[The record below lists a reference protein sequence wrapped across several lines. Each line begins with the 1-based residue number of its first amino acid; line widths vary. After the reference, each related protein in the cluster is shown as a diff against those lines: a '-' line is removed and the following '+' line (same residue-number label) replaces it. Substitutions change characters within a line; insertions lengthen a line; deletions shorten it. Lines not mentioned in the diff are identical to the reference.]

1 MIFDTE
7 EELHRFLQVREMTT
21 ERERESTNIVY
32 CQGGYSPAGPQV
44 DHSTF
49 YGSIGPYGSAHY
61 GHIGF
66 PTGTMSWRG
75 SQANI
80 H

>member
-1 MIFDTE
+1 M
-7 EELHRFLQVREMTT
+7 
-21 ERERESTNIVY
+21 ERNISNILY

-49 YGSIGPYGSAHY
+49 YGSIGPYGSHY

>member
-1 MIFDTE
+1 MIIPIFKYD
-7 EELHRFLQVREMTT
+7 MTAC
-21 ERERESTNIVY
+21 V
-32 CQGGYSPAGPQV
+32 QGGYSPAGPQL
-44 DHSTF
+44 DQSNF
-49 YGSIGPYGSAHY
+49 YGSIGPYGSHY
-61 GHIGF
+61 GHLGF

>member
-1 MIFDTE
+1 MIPC
-7 EELHRFLQVREMTT
+7 V
-21 ERERESTNIVY
+21 
-32 CQGGYSPAGPQV
+32 QGGYSPAGPQL
-44 DHSTF
+44 DQSNF
-49 YGSIGPYGSAHY
+49 YGSIGPYGSHY
-61 GHIGF
+61 GHLGF